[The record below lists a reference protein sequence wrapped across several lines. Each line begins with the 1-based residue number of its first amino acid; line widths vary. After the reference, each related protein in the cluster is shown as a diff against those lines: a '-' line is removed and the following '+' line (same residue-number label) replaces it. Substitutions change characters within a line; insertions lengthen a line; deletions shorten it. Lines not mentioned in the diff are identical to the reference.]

1 MRSILSLPLLAIL
14 FAICAAVAQGADTM
28 TLTIAGGKV
37 AAKRV
42 LVIAHRGDSKVAP
55 ENTLPAFASAVKVGA
70 DLVELD
76 YHHSADGVPVVFHDR
91 DLDKRTNAV
100 ALWGGEKIPLAS
112 KTLAELRTLDAGS
125 WFGPQFAGT
134 KLATLDEALDTIQ
147 KGSVTLIERKSGDAK
162 TCIDLLHKKG
172 MTGSTVVQAFD
183 WDFLTDCRKLSS
195 GLMLGAL
202 GEKELTEAKLDQMVA
217 AGASVVGWNSE
228 HLTKEGI
235 DAIHRR
241 KLKAWCW
248 TVDDPKRAT
257 ELIEFGIDGL
267 ITNRPA
273 DMKKLVAEK
282 AQPR

>member
-1 MRSILSLPLLAIL
+1 MRSILSLLLLTALCI
-14 FAICAAVAQGADTM
+14 ARVAHAQGADNVV
-28 TLTIAGGKV
+28 LTIAGGKV

-42 LVIAHRGDSKVAP
+42 LVIAHRGDSRVAP
-55 ENTLPAFASAVKVGA
+55 ENTLPAFASAVRVGV
-70 DLVELD
+70 DFVELD

-91 DLDKRTNAV
+91 DLDRRTNAV

-125 WFGPQFAGT
+125 WFSPQFAGT
-134 KLATLDEALDTIQ
+134 RLATLDEALDTIQ
-147 KGSVTLIERKSGDAK
+147 KGSLTLIERKSGDAK
-162 TCIDLLHKKG
+162 TCVDLLNKKG
-172 MTGSTVVQAFD
+172 LVGNLVVQAFD
-183 WDFLTDCRKLSS
+183 WDFLADCRRLSP
-195 GLMLGAL
+195 GLLLGAL
-202 GEKELTEAKLDQMVA
+202 GEKELTEAKLDQIVA
-217 AGASVVGWNSE
+217 TGASVVGWNTE

-241 KLKAWCW
+241 KLKAWSW

-267 ITNRPA
+267 ITNRPD

-282 AQPR
+282 TKPR

>member
-1 MRSILSLPLLAIL
+1 
-14 FAICAAVAQGADTM
+14 V

-100 ALWGGEKIPLAS
+100 ALWGGEKIPLSS

-147 KGSVTLIERKSGDAK
+147 KGSVTLIERKGGDAK

-195 GLMLGAL
+195 SLMLGAL

-248 TVDDPKRAT
+248 TLDDPKRAT

-273 DMKKLVAEK
+273 EIKKLVAEK
-282 AQPR
+282 APVR

>member
-1 MRSILSLPLLAIL
+1 M
-14 FAICAAVAQGADTM
+14 V
-28 TLTIAGGKV
+28 LTIAGGKV

-42 LVIAHRGDSKVAP
+42 LVIAHRGDSRVAP
-55 ENTLPAFASAVKVGA
+55 ENTLPAFASAVRVGV
-70 DLVELD
+70 DFVELD

-91 DLDKRTNAV
+91 DLDRRTNAV

-125 WFGPQFAGT
+125 WFSPQFAGT
-134 KLATLDEALDTIQ
+134 RLATLDEALDTIQ
-147 KGSVTLIERKSGDAK
+147 KGSLTLIERKSGDAK
-162 TCIDLLHKKG
+162 TCVDLLNKKG
-172 MTGSTVVQAFD
+172 LVGNLVVQAFD
-183 WDFLTDCRKLSS
+183 WDFLADCRRLSP
-195 GLMLGAL
+195 GLLLGAL
-202 GEKELTEAKLDQMVA
+202 GEKELTEAKLDQIVA
-217 AGASVVGWNSE
+217 TGASVVGWNTE

-241 KLKAWCW
+241 KLKAWSW

-267 ITNRPA
+267 ITNRPD

-282 AQPR
+282 TKPR